1 MIWHSGFAR
10 MSNVHPYWCQ
20 SNPTLSG
27 GFPPFVVLFRIKNDP
42 HFPARIEKWA
52 IATKAVKLKRMGESF
67 CHFRKRFPS
76 WRTSICFKWVAKNNH
91 LVMGLNI
98 NLYLRDVYQNM
109 WVERNPFKLTQT
121 SKRRCFFQQ
130 WWQGKKE
137 HKQKYRSLSHF
148 SVILKVYRS
157 YTYTHAF
164 PQFCMYSLFF
174 VYLNNLP
181 TPQSQTIS
189 KTSRKL
195 ELMGEHTCPRWHRD
209 HYCGRGIVS
218 YNLSGTQYV
227 AEVRSPHRLGF
238 W

>member
-1 MIWHSGFAR
+1 MSKVHSW
-10 MSNVHPYWCQ
+10 WCQ
-20 SNPTLSG
+20 SNPTPFG
-27 GFPPFVVLFRIKNDP
+27 GFPPEWFYFESNMTTIWRVN
-42 HFPARIEKWA
+42 HA
-52 IATKAVKLKRMGESF
+52 ITTKAVKLKRMGRHF
-67 CHFRKRFPS
+67 CHFRKCLPI
-76 WRTSICFKWVAKNNH
+76 WRTSICFKWVAKNHH
-91 LVMGLNI
+91 LVMDFNI

-121 SKRRCFFQQ
+121 SKRRCCFQQ

-148 SVILKVYRS
+148 SVIPKVYRS
-157 YTYTHAF
+157 YTYTHIF
-164 PQFCMYSLFF
+164 PHVCMYSIFF
-174 VYLNNLP
+174 VYLNNFP

-227 AEVRSPHRLGF
+227 AEVRGPGPRLGF